1 MEKKFRQDQIIA
13 AHKVLTNLSNEPLN
27 IKLSYQIYR
36 LLKKLQP
43 YYDFQVEKERELF
56 KKYNPKPSENGTF
69 DFNTPEEAQEFAN
82 AMKELWES
90 EIDDLDFK
98 PVVLHLDQDN
108 IQLSVKDIKALDDF
122 VIFEDEPEV
131 VIGEVEP
138 LDVSEIP
145 Q

>member
-1 MEKKFRQDQIIA
+1 MEKKFRQDKIIA
-13 AHKVLTNLSNEPLN
+13 AHKVLTNLANEPLN

-108 IQLSVKDIKALDDF
+108 IQLSVNDVKALDDF

-131 VIGEVEP
+131 VIGEIEP